1 MIPPIRFVGL
11 PDHPQVRNWPDH
23 PQARDI
29 PPSISITRVSCLSM
43 PEVPL
48 GTLASA
54 LAGLG
59 KLEGDKV
66 MVQYRLTMGQ
76 IEALK
81 TLGIKK
87 EDGHEVLNVE

>member
-1 MIPPIRFVGL
+1 
-11 PDHPQVRNWPDH
+11 
-23 PQARDI
+23 
-29 PPSISITRVSCLSM
+29 M

-54 LAGLG
+54 LGGLA